1 MRFKKKLHYALK
13 YLALGL
19 PLIALAFL
27 YFRAPNDMITII
39 ENNPINALFNQLLN
53 VSPWYNSLIDIVG
66 LELGSDVLSDYFL
79 LYPLY
84 IFWVYI
90 IDMLLDIITW
100 FPRFLH
106 DLVWKGEEK

>member
-19 PLIALAFL
+19 PLIALLFL
-27 YFRAPNDMITII
+27 YFRAPNDLLNLI
-39 ENNPINALFNQLLN
+39 ENNPINALFNRLLN
-53 VSPWYNSLIDIVG
+53 ISPWYNSLVDIVG
-66 LELGSDVLSDYFL
+66 LELNSDVLSNYFV

-90 IDMLLDIITW
+90 LDMLLDIITG

-106 DLVWKGEEK
+106 DLVWKGEEY